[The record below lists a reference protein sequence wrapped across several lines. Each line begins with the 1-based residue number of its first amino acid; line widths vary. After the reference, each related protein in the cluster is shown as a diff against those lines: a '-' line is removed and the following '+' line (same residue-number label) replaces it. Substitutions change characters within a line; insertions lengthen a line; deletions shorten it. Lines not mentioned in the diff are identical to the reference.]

1 MARKLTLRERA
12 LSELGDFARDVPEDG
27 VREKMAAIYERDALE
42 SGEDD
47 TSIALHKAVIMRD
60 GNLDAFEVKP
70 KKPALD
76 EKTEKDIQAAA
87 HSFAVGYAAMRA
99 EAGKTEKPAAV
110 SSGKAARKDSP
121 KIGEKS
127 KAPDPIFE
135 EPELEPMQEPE
146 PEKRKRGRPHKHK
159 AEGGQFSVWIPSE
172 TKKRLQVRAASE
184 GISAGELAARFI
196 EAGLLKRG
204 D

>member
-1 MARKLTLRERA
+1 MAAKLSLRERA
-12 LSELGDFARDVPEDG
+12 RVALGDFSYTEDTL
-27 VREKMAAIYERDALE
+27 REKMAAIYEKDARE

-87 HSFAVGYAAMRA
+87 HSFAENFAALRA
-99 EAGKTEKPAAV
+99 EVRKIGKPAAV

-121 KIGEKS
+121 KIEEKS

-135 EPELEPMQEPE
+135 EPMREPE

-159 AEGGQFSVWIPSE
+159 AAGGQFSVWLPDE

>member
-42 SGEDD
+42 SGEDEF
-47 TSIALHKAVIMRD
+47 SIALHKAVIMRD

-76 EKTEKDIQAAA
+76 EKTEKDIETAA
-87 HSFAVGYAAMRA
+87 HSFAANFAALRA
-99 EAGKTEKPAAV
+99 EVRKTEKPAAV
-110 SSGKAARKDSP
+110 SSAKAARKDSL
-121 KIGEKS
+121 KIEEKS

-135 EPELEPMQEPE
+135 EPELEPMRE
-146 PEKRKRGRPHKHK
+146 PEKRKRGRPYKHK

>member
-42 SGEDD
+42 SGEDEF
-47 TSIALHKAVIMRD
+47 SIALHKAVIMRD
-60 GNLDAFEVKP
+60 GNLDAFDVKP

-76 EKTEKDIQAAA
+76 ETTEKDIETAA
-87 HSFAVGYAAMRA
+87 HSFAANFAALRA
-99 EAGKTEKPAAV
+99 EVRKTEKPAAV
-110 SSGKAARKDSP
+110 SSTKAARKDLHKSV
-121 KIGEKS
+121 EKS

-135 EPELEPMQEPE
+135 ELELEPMREPE

-159 AEGGQFSVWIPSE
+159 AEGGQFSVWIPAE

>member
-87 HSFAVGYAAMRA
+87 HSFAANFEALRA
-99 EAGKTEKPAAV
+99 EVRKTEKPAAV
-110 SSGKAARKDSP
+110 SSTKAARKDSL
-121 KIGEKS
+121 KIEEKS

-135 EPELEPMQEPE
+135 EPELEPMREPE
-146 PEKRKRGRPHKHK
+146 PEKQKRGRPHKHK
-159 AEGGQFSVWIPSE
+159 AEGGQFSVWISSE